1 MNSYLVKKLT
11 ELDKYFI
18 ESRINHGVLTFDNIK
33 VEFFRKSS
41 IKTLNEFYQ
50 EFINNNRF
58 DASRTKQVYKTTKAT
73 MDEYDKSVDIQAI
86 SENIF
91 LIFIVWECTKKN
103 LKDVT
108 INKHLTYIKTVIKEI
123 VRAGLLT
130 GNPLGNA
137 KFKLKPEKA
146 VRTSLTVNEVKK
158 YGCLL
163 SMMKTNI

>member
-1 MNSYLVKKLT
+1 
-11 ELDKYFI
+11 
-18 ESRINHGVLTFDNIK
+18 
-33 VEFFRKSS
+33 
-41 IKTLNEFYQ
+41 
-50 EFINNNRF
+50 
-58 DASRTKQVYKTTKAT
+58 